1 MAKVLTRLIP
11 LMALA
16 IIMTLALACA
26 QEETGPANNQEA
38 PASGNTT
45 QISVPTTEPEARA

>member
-26 QEETGPANNQEA
+26 QEET
-38 PASGNTT
+38 
-45 QISVPTTEPEARA
+45 